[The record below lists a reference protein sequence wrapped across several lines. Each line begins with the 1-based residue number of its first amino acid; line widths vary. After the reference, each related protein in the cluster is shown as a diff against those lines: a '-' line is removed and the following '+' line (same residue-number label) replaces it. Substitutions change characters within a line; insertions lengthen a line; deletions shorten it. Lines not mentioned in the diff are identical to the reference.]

1 MTMISEEEQERFMR
15 LWTGAQPA
23 VVNYLHAAVRD
34 PTMAKDLV
42 QETALVLFRRFG
54 EYDGQRP
61 FLGWALG
68 VAKYQVL
75 GLHRDGARSFVTFDT
90 ELFDQFTEVWAE
102 TAPAASEQATALEV
116 CLERLQARPR
126 QMVRWRYFEELSSE
140 EIARLLGTKS
150 AAVRVA
156 LQRIREQLRDCIER
170 QMHPERRSA

>member
-1 MTMISEEEQERFMR
+1 MISEEEQERFMR
-15 LWTGAQPA
+15 LWTDAQPA

-34 PTMAKDLV
+34 SAMAKDLV

-54 EYDGQRP
+54 EYDGERP

-75 GLHRDGARSFVTFDT
+75 GFHRDGARSFITFDT
-90 ELFDQFTEVWAE
+90 ELLDKFTEIWAE
-102 TAPAASEQATALEV
+102 AAPAASEQSTALEV

-126 QMVRWRYFEELSSE
+126 QMVRWRYFEGLKSE
-140 EIARLLGTKS
+140 EIAGMLGSKS

-156 LQRIREQLRDCIER
+156 LQRIREQLRACIER
-170 QMHPERRSA
+170 ETQPERRSA